1 MNSVTRWIIREM
13 WGLNLKSTSLEFQ
26 VNVMML
32 QNSAHFNAEVIAYCE
47 QEQLTFTRGQP
58 GAKNDQAHVERAT
71 TDPGAFRG
79 VDVHTAIQERQEQT
93 SEDKDKRRCSVM

>member
-32 QNSAHFNAEVIAYCE
+32 QNSVHFNAEVIA
-47 QEQLTFTRGQP
+47 
-58 GAKNDQAHVERAT
+58 
-71 TDPGAFRG
+71 
-79 VDVHTAIQERQEQT
+79 
-93 SEDKDKRRCSVM
+93 